1 MVDIIDPGGRS
12 VCKKTGIF
20 FSKNALV
27 RGSKL
32 EVFVILSF
40 FCDLVKR

>member
-20 FSKNALV
+20 LAKMRSLEGQNSKFLWFC
-27 RGSKL
+27 RS
-32 EVFVILSF
+32 FVI
-40 FCDLVKR
+40 